1 MGRVGERGGAL
12 EELMGSQKGPEGL
25 GLKQISFPYNII
37 FLSLS
42 VSKCR
47 KFFGFHFQPIG
58 SSLPHRRRDVESDT
72 ELILSTQA
80 QETATVSSNSYSETH
95 PFR

>member
-1 MGRVGERGGAL
+1 MRGGGVGGEL
-12 EELMGSQKGPEGL
+12 EELMGSRNGPEGL

-47 KFFGFHFQPIG
+47 KFFGFHFQPSG
-58 SSLPHRRRDVESDT
+58 SSLPHRRQDVESDT

-80 QETATVSSNSYSETH
+80 QETATVSSNSW
-95 PFR
+95 F